1 MVNSITGCYKGWQ
14 EISSEPAKQ
23 VGEIWFM
30 FAQFTLTKEDA
41 KRYLYQSSTKRRVH
55 NWDDITVRLFI

>member
-1 MVNSITGCYKGWQ
+1 
-14 EISSEPAKQ
+14 
-23 VGEIWFM
+23 M

-41 KRYLYQSSTKRRVH
+41 KRYLYHSSTKRRVH

>member
-1 MVNSITGCYKGWQ
+1 VYGHNYTKPDSD
-14 EISSEPAKQ
+14 SR
-23 VGEIWFM
+23 FM
-30 FAQFTLTKEDA
+30 FAQLTLTKEDA

>member
-1 MVNSITGCYKGWQ
+1 MGYGGVGWDTD
-14 EISSEPAKQ
+14 STKV
-23 VGEIWFM
+23 VGETWFM